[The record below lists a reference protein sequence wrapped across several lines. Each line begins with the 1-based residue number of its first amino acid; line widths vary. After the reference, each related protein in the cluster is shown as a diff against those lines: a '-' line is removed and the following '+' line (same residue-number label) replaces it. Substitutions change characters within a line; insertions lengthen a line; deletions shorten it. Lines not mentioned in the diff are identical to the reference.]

1 MYVDFQHSLL
11 VWIAI
16 PTCTS
21 SFKSFVHCP
30 VQISRSTI
38 KCLILQ
44 QKLNHPQI
52 SLLFHIHCFWNKV
65 TGEKERKKMK
75 PNSSMCPG
83 TELAFYPVCP
93 WYVTLGRITVQR
105 CSYIILVL
113 TLVVVEYL
121 LSSTAQQFLQLGMD
135 LELLLPPAFFL
146 VIAKLHGLW

>member
-1 MYVDFQHSLL
+1 MLISSIAYLYGQQFPPAPALL
-11 VWIAI
+11 NHLFTVRYRLAGVLLNV
-16 PTCTS
+16 
-21 SFKSFVHCP
+21 F
-30 VQISRSTI
+30 
-38 KCLILQ
+38 Q

-65 TGEKERKKMK
+65 TGEKERKKIK
-75 PNSSMCPG
+75 PDSSMCPG